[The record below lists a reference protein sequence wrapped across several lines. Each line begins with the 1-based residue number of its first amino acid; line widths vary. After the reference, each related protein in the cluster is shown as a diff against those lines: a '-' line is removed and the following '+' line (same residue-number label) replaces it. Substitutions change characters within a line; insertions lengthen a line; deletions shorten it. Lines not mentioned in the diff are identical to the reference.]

1 MTLFSIAKKNILGNL
16 RSYLI
21 YFISMILSVVI
32 YYAFVSLR
40 YNDSVIKAIDNFTSL
55 ESIFIM
61 SSIIIILFSLIFIFY
76 CNAFF
81 IRVRKKEIGLY
92 SIVGIPKKTIG
103 KMMFFENFIMG
114 LISLIIGII
123 LGLLFSR
130 LFAMILINLID
141 NRLSI
146 NFSFS
151 FESIVNTIIV
161 FSVIIILT
169 SIKAYMTIYKFKLVD
184 LFKDDNENFK
194 MPISNQLSYL
204 LAVISI
210 IMLIISF
217 YISTKPLPKNSFRI
231 IVHMLMI
238 IVNLIVGNYLLF
250 NSCIPYILK
259 LLKKYKKYF
268 YKDIN
273 MISTSHLLY
282 RIKGNINTLTIT
294 SLLIALTI
302 SLFAT
307 VFSQYK
313 SSNQLSKDFAPFSYT
328 HLSKGN
334 DYDNKIKE
342 IIQNDT
348 DHPVKYAFD
357 IPVIEVDYMFK
368 GPKNY
373 SSPKL
378 RIIPETVYNT
388 VSKSLYNKEPISL
401 SNNNALAI
409 QPLFTD
415 HKDSDY
421 KNLSINL
428 DIKGMKYNFNLDGM
442 VMGRVLTWDNP
453 DFFIIIK
460 DDIFNEI
467 KKSINSL
474 VFKAYE
480 VSDENDTKL
489 TSSILKSLNSTDTNI
504 FASSKDNSQIFT
516 YYEVYKKNLDESSL
530 ILFLVSFLG
539 CVFSCATGSIL
550 YFKQLT
556 DATENKPYYNI
567 LFKLGIT
574 KKNVYLSIV
583 KQNLFI
589 FVVPLFIALIDSI
602 IILNF
607 LTNFI
612 SNLIG
617 SSFIIPIFISLI
629 SFIFIY
635 CVYYILTVNT
645 YNTIISNY

>member
-16 RSYLI
+16 KNYII
-21 YFISMILSVVI
+21 YFISMILSIVI

-61 SSIIIILFSLIFIFY
+61 SSMIIILFSLIFIFY
-76 CNAFF
+76 SNAFF
-81 IRVRKKEIGLY
+81 IRGRKKEIGLY

-103 KMMFFENFIMG
+103 KMMFFENLIMG
-114 LISLIIGII
+114 LISLVIGII

-130 LFAMILINLID
+130 FFAMILINLID
-141 NRLSI
+141 NSLSI
-146 NFSFS
+146 DFSFS
-151 FESIVNTIIV
+151 FKPILNTITV
-161 FSVIIILT
+161 FLFIIILT

-184 LFKDDNENFK
+184 LFKNDNENLK
-194 MPISNQLSYL
+194 MPINTQLSYL
-204 LAVISI
+204 SAVISI

-217 YISTKPLPKNSFRI
+217 YISTKQLPKNNFGI

-259 LLKKYKKYF
+259 LLKKYKKHF
-268 YKDIN
+268 YKNIN

-294 SLLIALTI
+294 ALLSALTI

-307 VFSQYK
+307 VFYQYK
-313 SSNQLSKDFAPFSYT
+313 SSNQLSKNFAPFSYT
-328 HLSKGN
+328 HLSKGS

-342 IIQNDT
+342 IIENDEN
-348 DHPVKYAFD
+348 HPVKYAFD

-373 SSPKL
+373 STPKL
-378 RIIPETVYNT
+378 RIIPETVYNN
-388 VSKSLYNKEPISL
+388 VSKALYNQKPISL

-415 HKDSDY
+415 HSDSDY
-421 KNLSINL
+421 KNLDINL
-428 DIKGMKYNFNLDGM
+428 DIKGTNYNFNLDGM
-442 VMGRVLTWDNP
+442 VRGRILTWDNP

-467 KKSINSL
+467 KKSINPL

-480 VSDENDTKL
+480 VSDKNNTKS
-489 TSSILKSLNSTDTNI
+489 TSAILKSLNSTDTNI

-530 ILFLVSFLG
+530 ILFVVSFLG

-556 DATENKPYYNI
+556 DATENKGYYNI

-574 KKNVYLSIV
+574 KKEVYLSIV

-589 FVVPLFIALIDSI
+589 FAIPLFIALFDSI

-635 CVYYILTVNT
+635 FVYYILTVNT
-645 YNTIISNY
+645 YNTIISN

>member
-1 MTLFSIAKKNILGNL
+1 
-16 RSYLI
+16 
-21 YFISMILSVVI
+21 MILSIVI

-40 YNDSVIKAIDNFTSL
+40 YNDSVIEAIDNFTSL

-61 SSIIIILFSLIFIFY
+61 SSMIIILFSLIFIFY
-76 CNAFF
+76 SNAFF
-81 IRVRKKEIGLY
+81 IRGRKKEIGLY

-103 KMMFFENFIMG
+103 KMMFFENLIMG
-114 LISLIIGII
+114 LISLVIGII

-130 LFAMILINLID
+130 FFAMILINLID
-141 NRLSI
+141 NSLSI
-146 NFSFS
+146 DFSFS
-151 FESIVNTIIV
+151 FKPILNTITV
-161 FSVIIILT
+161 FLFIIILT

-184 LFKDDNENFK
+184 LFKNDNENLK
-194 MPISNQLSYL
+194 MPINTQLSYL
-204 LAVISI
+204 SAVISI

-217 YISTKPLPKNSFRI
+217 YISTKQLPKNSFGI

-250 NSCIPYILK
+250 NSFIPYILK
-259 LLKKYKKYF
+259 LLKKYKKHF

-294 SLLIALTI
+294 ALLSALTI

-313 SSNQLSKDFAPFSYT
+313 SSNQLSKNFAPFSYT
-328 HLSKGN
+328 HLSKGS

-342 IIQNDT
+342 IIENDEN
-348 DHPVKYAFD
+348 HPVKYAFD

-373 SSPKL
+373 STPKL
-378 RIIPETVYNT
+378 RIIPETVYNN
-388 VSKSLYNKEPISL
+388 VSKALYNQNPISL

-415 HKDSDY
+415 HSDSDY
-421 KNLSINL
+421 KNLDINL
-428 DIKGMKYNFNLDGM
+428 DIKGTNYNFNLDGM
-442 VMGRVLTWDNP
+442 VRGRILTWDNP

-467 KKSINSL
+467 KKSINPL

-480 VSDENDTKL
+480 VLDENDTKS
-489 TSSILKSLNSTDTNI
+489 TSAILKSLNSTDTNI
-504 FASSKDNSQIFT
+504 FSSSKDNSQIFT

-530 ILFLVSFLG
+530 ILFVVSFLG

-556 DATENKPYYNI
+556 DATENKGYYNI

-574 KKNVYLSIV
+574 KKEVYLSIV

-589 FVVPLFIALIDSI
+589 FAIPLFIALFDSI

-635 CVYYILTVNT
+635 FVYYILTVNT
-645 YNTIISNY
+645 YNTIISN

>member
-16 RSYLI
+16 KNYII
-21 YFISMILSVVI
+21 YFISMILSIVI

-40 YNDSVIKAIDNFTSL
+40 YNDSVIEAIDNFTSL

-61 SSIIIILFSLIFIFY
+61 SSMIIILFSLIFIFY
-76 CNAFF
+76 SNAFF
-81 IRVRKKEIGLY
+81 IRGRKKEIGLY

-103 KMMFFENFIMG
+103 KMMFFENLIMG
-114 LISLIIGII
+114 LISLVIGII

-130 LFAMILINLID
+130 FFAMILINLID
-141 NRLSI
+141 NSLSI
-146 NFSFS
+146 DFSFS
-151 FESIVNTIIV
+151 FKPILNTITV
-161 FSVIIILT
+161 FLFIIILT

-184 LFKDDNENFK
+184 LFKNDNENLK
-194 MPISNQLSYL
+194 MPINTQLSYL
-204 LAVISI
+204 SAVISI

-217 YISTKPLPKNSFRI
+217 YISTKQLPKNSFGI

-259 LLKKYKKYF
+259 LLKKYKKHF
-268 YKDIN
+268 YKNIN

-294 SLLIALTI
+294 ALLSALTI

-313 SSNQLSKDFAPFSYT
+313 SSNQLSKNFAPFSYT
-328 HLSKGN
+328 HLSKGS

-342 IIQNDT
+342 IIENDEN
-348 DHPVKYAFD
+348 HPVKYAFD

-373 SSPKL
+373 STPKL
-378 RIIPETVYNT
+378 RIIPETVYNN
-388 VSKSLYNKEPISL
+388 VSKALYNQKPISL

-415 HKDSDY
+415 HSDSDY
-421 KNLSINL
+421 KNLDINL
-428 DIKGMKYNFNLDGM
+428 DIKGTNYNFNLDGM
-442 VMGRVLTWDNP
+442 VRGRILTWDNP

-467 KKSINSL
+467 KKSINPL

-480 VSDENDTKL
+480 VSDENNTKS
-489 TSSILKSLNSTDTNI
+489 TSAILKSLNSTDTNI

-530 ILFLVSFLG
+530 ILFVVSFLG

-556 DATENKPYYNI
+556 DATENKGYYNI

-574 KKNVYLSIV
+574 KKEVYLSIV

-589 FVVPLFIALIDSI
+589 FAIPLFIALFDSI

-635 CVYYILTVNT
+635 FVYYILTVNT
-645 YNTIISNY
+645 YNTIISN

>member
-1 MTLFSIAKKNILGNL
+1 MTLFSIAKKNILGNFKN
-16 RSYLI
+16 YII
-21 YFISMILSVVI
+21 YFISMILSIVI

-61 SSIIIILFSLIFIFY
+61 SSMIIILFSLIFIFY
-76 CNAFF
+76 SNAFF
-81 IRVRKKEIGLY
+81 IRGRKKEIGLY

-103 KMMFFENFIMG
+103 KMMFFENLIMG
-114 LISLIIGII
+114 LISLVIGII

-130 LFAMILINLID
+130 FFAMILINLID
-141 NRLSI
+141 NSLSI
-146 NFSFS
+146 DFSFS
-151 FESIVNTIIV
+151 FKPILNTITV
-161 FSVIIILT
+161 FLFIIILT

-184 LFKDDNENFK
+184 LFKNDNENLK
-194 MPISNQLSYL
+194 MPINTQLSYL
-204 LAVISI
+204 SAVISI

-217 YISTKPLPKNSFRI
+217 YISTKQLPKNSFGI
-231 IVHMLMI
+231 IVHMLLI

-259 LLKKYKKYF
+259 LLKKYKKHF
-268 YKDIN
+268 YKNIN

-294 SLLIALTI
+294 ALLSALTI

-307 VFSQYK
+307 VFYQYK
-313 SSNQLSKDFAPFSYT
+313 SSNQLSKNFAPFSYT
-328 HLSKGN
+328 HLSKGS

-342 IIQNDT
+342 IIENDEN
-348 DHPVKYAFD
+348 HPVKYAFD

-373 SSPKL
+373 STPKL
-378 RIIPETVYNT
+378 RIIPETVYNN
-388 VSKSLYNKEPISL
+388 VSKALYNQKPISL

-415 HKDSDY
+415 HSDSDY
-421 KNLSINL
+421 KNLDINL
-428 DIKGMKYNFNLDGM
+428 DIKGTNYNFNLDGM
-442 VMGRVLTWDNP
+442 VRGRILTWDNP

-467 KKSINSL
+467 KKSINPL

-480 VSDENDTKL
+480 VLDENDTKS
-489 TSSILKSLNSTDTNI
+489 TSAILKSLNSTDTNI
-504 FASSKDNSQIFT
+504 FSSSKDNSQIFT

-530 ILFLVSFLG
+530 ILFVVSFLG

-556 DATENKPYYNI
+556 DATENKGYYNI

-574 KKNVYLSIV
+574 KKEVYLSIV

-589 FVVPLFIALIDSI
+589 FAIPLFIALFDSI

-635 CVYYILTVNT
+635 FVYYILTVNT
-645 YNTIISNY
+645 YNTIISN

>member
-1 MTLFSIAKKNILGNL
+1 MTLFSIAKKNILGNFKN
-16 RSYLI
+16 YII
-21 YFISMILSVVI
+21 YFISMILSIVI

-40 YNDSVIKAIDNFTSL
+40 YNDSVIEAIDNFTSL

-61 SSIIIILFSLIFIFY
+61 SSMIIILFSLIFIFY
-76 CNAFF
+76 SNAFF
-81 IRVRKKEIGLY
+81 IRGRKKEIGLY

-103 KMMFFENFIMG
+103 KMMFFENLIMG
-114 LISLIIGII
+114 LISLVIGII

-130 LFAMILINLID
+130 FFAMILINLID
-141 NRLSI
+141 NSLSI
-146 NFSFS
+146 DFSFS
-151 FESIVNTIIV
+151 FKPILNTITV
-161 FSVIIILT
+161 FLFIIILT

-184 LFKDDNENFK
+184 LFKNDNENLK
-194 MPISNQLSYL
+194 MPINTQLSYL
-204 LAVISI
+204 SAVISI

-217 YISTKPLPKNSFRI
+217 YISTKQLPKNNFGI

-259 LLKKYKKYF
+259 LLKKYKKHF
-268 YKDIN
+268 YKNIN

-294 SLLIALTI
+294 ALLSALTI

-307 VFSQYK
+307 VFYQYK
-313 SSNQLSKDFAPFSYT
+313 SSNQLSKNFAPFSYT
-328 HLSKGN
+328 HLSKGS

-342 IIQNDT
+342 IIENDEN
-348 DHPVKYAFD
+348 HPVKYAFD

-373 SSPKL
+373 STSKL
-378 RIIPETVYNT
+378 RIIPETVYNN
-388 VSKSLYNKEPISL
+388 VSKALYNQKPISL

-415 HKDSDY
+415 HSDSDY
-421 KNLSINL
+421 KNLDINL
-428 DIKGMKYNFNLDGM
+428 DIKGTDYNFNLDGM
-442 VMGRVLTWDNP
+442 VRGRILTWDNP

-467 KKSINSL
+467 KKSINPL

-480 VSDENDTKL
+480 VSDKNNTKS
-489 TSSILKSLNSTDTNI
+489 TSAILKSLNSTDTNI

-530 ILFLVSFLG
+530 ILFVVSFLG

-556 DATENKPYYNI
+556 DATENKGYYNI

-574 KKNVYLSIV
+574 KKEVYLSIV

-589 FVVPLFIALIDSI
+589 FAIPLFIALFDSI

-635 CVYYILTVNT
+635 FVYYILTVNT
-645 YNTIISNY
+645 YNTIISN

>member
-1 MTLFSIAKKNILGNL
+1 
-16 RSYLI
+16 
-21 YFISMILSVVI
+21 MILSIVI

-40 YNDSVIKAIDNFTSL
+40 YNDSVIEAIDNFTSL

-61 SSIIIILFSLIFIFY
+61 SSMIIILFSLIFIFY
-76 CNAFF
+76 SNAFF
-81 IRVRKKEIGLY
+81 IRGRKKEIGLY

-103 KMMFFENFIMG
+103 KMMFFENLIMG
-114 LISLIIGII
+114 LISLVIGII

-130 LFAMILINLID
+130 FFAMILINLID
-141 NRLSI
+141 KSLSI
-146 NFSFS
+146 DFSFS
-151 FESIVNTIIV
+151 FKPILNTITV
-161 FSVIIILT
+161 FLFIIILT

-184 LFKDDNENFK
+184 LFKNDNENLK
-194 MPISNQLSYL
+194 MPINTQLSYL
-204 LAVISI
+204 SAVISI

-217 YISTKPLPKNSFRI
+217 YISTKQLPKNSFGI

-259 LLKKYKKYF
+259 LLKKYKKHF
-268 YKDIN
+268 YKNIN

-294 SLLIALTI
+294 ALLSALTI

-313 SSNQLSKDFAPFSYT
+313 SSNQLSKNFAPFSYT
-328 HLSKGN
+328 HLSKGS

-342 IIQNDT
+342 IIENDEN
-348 DHPVKYAFD
+348 HPVKYAFD

-373 SSPKL
+373 STPKL
-378 RIIPETVYNT
+378 RIIPETVYNN
-388 VSKSLYNKEPISL
+388 VSKALYNQKPISL

-415 HKDSDY
+415 HSDSDY
-421 KNLSINL
+421 KNLDINL
-428 DIKGMKYNFNLDGM
+428 DIKGTNYNFNLDGM
-442 VMGRVLTWDNP
+442 VRGRILTWDNP

-467 KKSINSL
+467 KKSINPL

-480 VSDENDTKL
+480 VSDKNNTKS
-489 TSSILKSLNSTDTNI
+489 TSAILKSLNSTDTNI

-530 ILFLVSFLG
+530 ILFVVSFLG

-556 DATENKPYYNI
+556 DATENKGYYNI

-574 KKNVYLSIV
+574 KKEVYLSIV

-589 FVVPLFIALIDSI
+589 FAIPLFIALFDSI

-635 CVYYILTVNT
+635 FVYYILTVNT
-645 YNTIISNY
+645 YNTIISN

>member
-1 MTLFSIAKKNILGNL
+1 MTLFSIAKKNILGNFKN
-16 RSYLI
+16 YII
-21 YFISMILSVVI
+21 YFISMILSIVI

-40 YNDSVIKAIDNFTSL
+40 YNDSVIEAIDNFTSL

-61 SSIIIILFSLIFIFY
+61 SSMIIILFSLIFIFY
-76 CNAFF
+76 SNAFF
-81 IRVRKKEIGLY
+81 IRGRKKEIGLY

-103 KMMFFENFIMG
+103 KMMFFENLIMG
-114 LISLIIGII
+114 LISLVIGII

-130 LFAMILINLID
+130 FFAMILINLID
-141 NRLSI
+141 NSLSI
-146 NFSFS
+146 DFSFS
-151 FESIVNTIIV
+151 FKPILNTITV
-161 FSVIIILT
+161 FLFIIILT

-184 LFKDDNENFK
+184 LFKNDNENLK
-194 MPISNQLSYL
+194 MPINTQLSYL
-204 LAVISI
+204 SAVISI

-217 YISTKPLPKNSFRI
+217 YISTKQLPKNSFGI

-259 LLKKYKKYF
+259 LLKKYKKHF

-294 SLLIALTI
+294 ALLSALTI

-307 VFSQYK
+307 VFYQYK
-313 SSNQLSKDFAPFSYT
+313 SSNQLSKNFAPFSYT

-334 DYDNKIKE
+334 DYDNNIKE
-342 IIQNDT
+342 IIENDEN
-348 DHPVKYAFD
+348 HPVKYSFD

-373 SSPKL
+373 STPKL
-378 RIIPETVYNT
+378 RIISESVYNN
-388 VSKSLYNKEPISL
+388 VSKALYNQKPISL

-415 HKDSDY
+415 HSDSDY
-421 KNLSINL
+421 KNLDINL
-428 DIKGMKYNFNLDGM
+428 DIKGTNYNFNLDGM
-442 VMGRVLTWDNP
+442 VRGWILSWDNP

-467 KKSINSL
+467 KKSINPL

-480 VSDENDTKL
+480 VSDKNNTKS
-489 TSSILKSLNSTDTNI
+489 TSAILKSLNSTDTNI

-530 ILFLVSFLG
+530 ILFVVSFLG

-556 DATENKPYYNI
+556 DATENKGYYNI

-574 KKNVYLSIV
+574 KKEVYLSIV

-589 FVVPLFIALIDSI
+589 FAIPLFIALFDSI

-635 CVYYILTVNT
+635 FVYYILTVNT
-645 YNTIISNY
+645 YNTIISN

>member
-1 MTLFSIAKKNILGNL
+1 MTLFSIAKKNILGNFKN
-16 RSYLI
+16 YII
-21 YFISMILSVVI
+21 YFISMILSIVI

-40 YNDSVIKAIDNFTSL
+40 YNDSVIEAIDNFTSL

-61 SSIIIILFSLIFIFY
+61 SSMIIILFSLIFIFY
-76 CNAFF
+76 SNAFF
-81 IRVRKKEIGLY
+81 IRGRKKEIGLY

-103 KMMFFENFIMG
+103 KMMFFENLIMG
-114 LISLIIGII
+114 LISLVIGII

-130 LFAMILINLID
+130 FFAMILINLID
-141 NRLSI
+141 NSLSI
-146 NFSFS
+146 DFSFS
-151 FESIVNTIIV
+151 FKPILNTITV
-161 FSVIIILT
+161 FLFIIILT

-184 LFKDDNENFK
+184 LFKNDNENLK
-194 MPISNQLSYL
+194 MPINTQLSYL
-204 LAVISI
+204 SAVISI

-217 YISTKPLPKNSFRI
+217 YISTKQLPKNSFGI
-231 IVHMLMI
+231 IIHMLLI

-259 LLKKYKKYF
+259 LLKKYKKHF
-268 YKDIN
+268 YKNIN

-294 SLLIALTI
+294 ALLSALTI

-313 SSNQLSKDFAPFSYT
+313 SSNQLSKNFAPFSYT
-328 HLSKGN
+328 HLSKGS

-342 IIQNDT
+342 IIENDEN
-348 DHPVKYAFD
+348 HPVKYAFD

-373 SSPKL
+373 STPKL
-378 RIIPETVYNT
+378 RIIPETVYNN
-388 VSKSLYNKEPISL
+388 VSKALYNQNPISL

-415 HKDSDY
+415 HSDSDY
-421 KNLSINL
+421 KNLDINL
-428 DIKGMKYNFNLDGM
+428 DIKGTNYNFNLDGM
-442 VMGRVLTWDNP
+442 VRGRILTWDNP

-467 KKSINSL
+467 KKSINPL

-480 VSDENDTKL
+480 VLDENDTKS
-489 TSSILKSLNSTDTNI
+489 TSAILKSLNSTDTNI
-504 FASSKDNSQIFT
+504 FSSSKDNSQIFT

-530 ILFLVSFLG
+530 ILFVVSFLG

-556 DATENKPYYNI
+556 DATENKDYYNI

-574 KKNVYLSIV
+574 KKEVYLSIV

-589 FVVPLFIALIDSI
+589 FAIPLFIALFDSI

-635 CVYYILTVNT
+635 FVYYILTVNT
-645 YNTIISNY
+645 YNTIISN

>member
-1 MTLFSIAKKNILGNL
+1 
-16 RSYLI
+16 
-21 YFISMILSVVI
+21 MILSIVI

-40 YNDSVIKAIDNFTSL
+40 YNDSVIEAIDNFTSL

-61 SSIIIILFSLIFIFY
+61 SSMIIILFSLIFIFY
-76 CNAFF
+76 SNAFF
-81 IRVRKKEIGLY
+81 IRGRKKEIGLY

-103 KMMFFENFIMG
+103 KMMFFENLIMG
-114 LISLIIGII
+114 LISLVIGII

-130 LFAMILINLID
+130 FFAMILINLID
-141 NRLSI
+141 NSLSI
-146 NFSFS
+146 DFSFS
-151 FESIVNTIIV
+151 FKPILNTITV
-161 FSVIIILT
+161 FLFIIILT

-184 LFKDDNENFK
+184 LFKNDNENLK
-194 MPISNQLSYL
+194 MPINTQLSYL
-204 LAVISI
+204 SAVISI

-217 YISTKPLPKNSFRI
+217 YISTKQLPKNSFGI

-259 LLKKYKKYF
+259 LLKKYKKHF
-268 YKDIN
+268 YKNIN

-294 SLLIALTI
+294 ALLSALTI

-313 SSNQLSKDFAPFSYT
+313 SSNQLSKNFAPFSYT
-328 HLSKGN
+328 HLSKGS

-342 IIQNDT
+342 IIENDEN
-348 DHPVKYAFD
+348 HPVKYAFD

-373 SSPKL
+373 STPKL
-378 RIIPETVYNT
+378 RIIPETVYNN
-388 VSKSLYNKEPISL
+388 VSKALYNQKPISL

-415 HKDSDY
+415 HSDSDY
-421 KNLSINL
+421 KNLDINL
-428 DIKGMKYNFNLDGM
+428 DIKGTNYNFNLDGM
-442 VMGRVLTWDNP
+442 VRGRILTWDNP

-467 KKSINSL
+467 KKSINPL

-480 VSDENDTKL
+480 VSDENNTKS
-489 TSSILKSLNSTDTNI
+489 TSAILKSLNSTDTNI

-530 ILFLVSFLG
+530 ILFVVSFLG

-556 DATENKPYYNI
+556 DATENKGYYNI

-574 KKNVYLSIV
+574 KKEVYLSIV

-589 FVVPLFIALIDSI
+589 FAIPLFIALFDSI

-635 CVYYILTVNT
+635 FVYYILTVNT
-645 YNTIISNY
+645 YNTIISN

>member
-16 RSYLI
+16 KNYII
-21 YFISMILSVVI
+21 YFISMILSIVI

-40 YNDSVIKAIDNFTSL
+40 YNDSVIEAIDNFTSL

-61 SSIIIILFSLIFIFY
+61 SSMIIILFSLIFIFY
-76 CNAFF
+76 SNAFF
-81 IRVRKKEIGLY
+81 IRGRKKEIGLY

-103 KMMFFENFIMG
+103 KMMFFENLIMG
-114 LISLIIGII
+114 LISLVIGII
-123 LGLLFSR
+123 LGLLFSKF
-130 LFAMILINLID
+130 FAMILINLID
-141 NRLSI
+141 NSLSI
-146 NFSFS
+146 DFSFS
-151 FESIVNTIIV
+151 FKPILNTITV
-161 FSVIIILT
+161 FLFIIILT

-184 LFKDDNENFK
+184 LFKNDNENLK
-194 MPISNQLSYL
+194 MPINTQLSYL
-204 LAVISI
+204 SAVISI

-217 YISTKPLPKNSFRI
+217 YISTKQLPKNSFGI

-259 LLKKYKKYF
+259 LLKKYKKHF
-268 YKDIN
+268 YKNIN

-294 SLLIALTI
+294 ALLSALTI

-313 SSNQLSKDFAPFSYT
+313 SSNQLSKNFAPFSYT
-328 HLSKGN
+328 HLSKGS

-342 IIQNDT
+342 IIENDEN
-348 DHPVKYAFD
+348 HPVKYAFD

-373 SSPKL
+373 STPKL
-378 RIIPETVYNT
+378 RIIPETVYNN
-388 VSKSLYNKEPISL
+388 VSKALYNQKPISL

-415 HKDSDY
+415 HSDSDY
-421 KNLSINL
+421 KNLDINL
-428 DIKGMKYNFNLDGM
+428 DIKGTNYNFNLDGM
-442 VMGRVLTWDNP
+442 VRGRILTWDNP

-467 KKSINSL
+467 KKSINPL

-480 VSDENDTKL
+480 VSDENNTKS
-489 TSSILKSLNSTDTNI
+489 TSAILKSLNSTDTNI

-530 ILFLVSFLG
+530 ILFVVSFLG

-556 DATENKPYYNI
+556 DATENKGYYNI

-574 KKNVYLSIV
+574 KKEVYLSIV

-589 FVVPLFIALIDSI
+589 FAIPLFIALFDSI

-635 CVYYILTVNT
+635 FVYYILTVNT
-645 YNTIISNY
+645 YNTIISN

>member
-1 MTLFSIAKKNILGNL
+1 
-16 RSYLI
+16 
-21 YFISMILSVVI
+21 MILSIVI

-40 YNDSVIKAIDNFTSL
+40 YNDSVIEAIDNFTSL

-61 SSIIIILFSLIFIFY
+61 SSMIIILFSLIFIFY
-76 CNAFF
+76 SNAFF
-81 IRVRKKEIGLY
+81 IRGRKKEIGLY

-103 KMMFFENFIMG
+103 KMMFFENLIMG
-114 LISLIIGII
+114 LISLVIGII

-130 LFAMILINLID
+130 FFAMILINLID
-141 NRLSI
+141 NSLSI
-146 NFSFS
+146 DFSFS
-151 FESIVNTIIV
+151 FKPILNTITV
-161 FSVIIILT
+161 FLFIIILT

-184 LFKDDNENFK
+184 LFKNDNENLK
-194 MPISNQLSYL
+194 MPINTQLSYL
-204 LAVISI
+204 SAVISI

-217 YISTKPLPKNSFRI
+217 YISTKQLPKNSFGI

-259 LLKKYKKYF
+259 LLKKYKKHF
-268 YKDIN
+268 YKNIN

-294 SLLIALTI
+294 ALLSALTI

-313 SSNQLSKDFAPFSYT
+313 SSNQLSKNFAPFSYT
-328 HLSKGN
+328 HLSKGS

-342 IIQNDT
+342 IIENDEN
-348 DHPVKYAFD
+348 HPVKYAFD

-373 SSPKL
+373 STPKL
-378 RIIPETVYNT
+378 RIIPETVYNN
-388 VSKSLYNKEPISL
+388 VSKALYNQNPISL

-415 HKDSDY
+415 HSDSDY
-421 KNLSINL
+421 KNLDINL
-428 DIKGMKYNFNLDGM
+428 DIKGTNYNFNLDGM
-442 VMGRVLTWDNP
+442 VRGRILTWDNP

-467 KKSINSL
+467 KKSINPL

-480 VSDENDTKL
+480 VLDENDTKS
-489 TSSILKSLNSTDTNI
+489 TSAILKSLNSTDTNI
-504 FASSKDNSQIFT
+504 FSSSKDNSQIFT

-530 ILFLVSFLG
+530 ILFVVSFLG

-556 DATENKPYYNI
+556 DATENKDYYNI

-574 KKNVYLSIV
+574 KKEVYLSIV

-589 FVVPLFIALIDSI
+589 FAIPLFIALFDSI

-635 CVYYILTVNT
+635 FVYYILTVNT
-645 YNTIISNY
+645 YNTIISN

>member
-16 RSYLI
+16 KNYII
-21 YFISMILSVVI
+21 YFISMILSIVI

-61 SSIIIILFSLIFIFY
+61 SSMIIILFSLIFIFY
-76 CNAFF
+76 SNAFF
-81 IRVRKKEIGLY
+81 IRGRKKEIGLY

-103 KMMFFENFIMG
+103 KMMFFENLIMG
-114 LISLIIGII
+114 LISLVIGII

-130 LFAMILINLID
+130 FFAMILINLID
-141 NRLSI
+141 NSLSI
-146 NFSFS
+146 DFSFS
-151 FESIVNTIIV
+151 FKPILNTITV
-161 FSVIIILT
+161 FLFIIILT

-184 LFKDDNENFK
+184 LFKNDNENLK
-194 MPISNQLSYL
+194 MPINTQLSYL
-204 LAVISI
+204 SAVISI

-217 YISTKPLPKNSFRI
+217 YISTKQLPKNNFGI

-259 LLKKYKKYF
+259 LLKKYKKHF
-268 YKDIN
+268 YKNIN

-294 SLLIALTI
+294 ALLSALTI

-307 VFSQYK
+307 VFYQYK
-313 SSNQLSKDFAPFSYT
+313 SSNQLSKNFAPFSYT
-328 HLSKGN
+328 HLSKGS

-342 IIQNDT
+342 IIENDEN
-348 DHPVKYAFD
+348 HPVKYAFD

-373 SSPKL
+373 STPKL
-378 RIIPETVYNT
+378 RIIPETVYNN
-388 VSKSLYNKEPISL
+388 VSKALYNQKPISL

-415 HKDSDY
+415 HSDSDY
-421 KNLSINL
+421 KNLDINL
-428 DIKGMKYNFNLDGM
+428 DIKGTNYNFNLDGM
-442 VMGRVLTWDNP
+442 VRGRILTWDNP

-467 KKSINSL
+467 KKSINPL

-480 VSDENDTKL
+480 VSDKNNTKS
-489 TSSILKSLNSTDTNI
+489 TSAILKSLNSTDTNI
-504 FASSKDNSQIFT
+504 FSSSKDNSQIFT

-530 ILFLVSFLG
+530 ILFVVSFLG

-556 DATENKPYYNI
+556 DATENKGYYNI

-574 KKNVYLSIV
+574 KKEVYLSIV

-589 FVVPLFIALIDSI
+589 FAIPLFIALFDSI

-635 CVYYILTVNT
+635 FVYYILTVNT
-645 YNTIISNY
+645 YNTIISN

>member
-1 MTLFSIAKKNILGNL
+1 
-16 RSYLI
+16 
-21 YFISMILSVVI
+21 MILSIVI

-61 SSIIIILFSLIFIFY
+61 SSMIIILFSLIFIFY
-76 CNAFF
+76 SNAFF
-81 IRVRKKEIGLY
+81 IRGRKKEIGLY

-103 KMMFFENFIMG
+103 KMMFFENLIMG
-114 LISLIIGII
+114 LISLVIGII

-130 LFAMILINLID
+130 FFAMILINLID
-141 NRLSI
+141 NSLSI
-146 NFSFS
+146 DFSFS
-151 FESIVNTIIV
+151 FKPILNTITV
-161 FSVIIILT
+161 FLFIIILT

-184 LFKDDNENFK
+184 LFKNDNENLK
-194 MPISNQLSYL
+194 MPINTQLSYL
-204 LAVISI
+204 SAVISI

-217 YISTKPLPKNSFRI
+217 YISTKQLPKNSFGI
-231 IVHMLMI
+231 IIHMLLI

-259 LLKKYKKYF
+259 LLKKYKKHF

-294 SLLIALTI
+294 ALLSALTI

-313 SSNQLSKDFAPFSYT
+313 SSNQLSKNFAPFSYT
-328 HLSKGN
+328 HLSKGSY
-334 DYDNKIKE
+334 YDNKIKE
-342 IIQNDT
+342 IIENDEN
-348 DHPVKYAFD
+348 HPVKYAFD

-373 SSPKL
+373 STPKL
-378 RIIPETVYNT
+378 RIIPETVYNN
-388 VSKSLYNKEPISL
+388 VSKALYNQNPISL

-415 HKDSDY
+415 HSDSDY
-421 KNLSINL
+421 KNSNINL
-428 DIKGMKYNFNLDGM
+428 DIKGTKYNFNLSGM
-442 VMGRVLTWDNP
+442 VTGRILTWDNP

-467 KKSINSL
+467 KKSINPL

-480 VSDENDTKL
+480 VLDENDTKS
-489 TSSILKSLNSTDTNI
+489 TSAILKSLNSTDTNI
-504 FASSKDNSQIFT
+504 FSSSKDNSQIFT

-530 ILFLVSFLG
+530 ILFVVSFLG

-556 DATENKPYYNI
+556 DATENKDYYNI

-574 KKNVYLSIV
+574 KKEVYLSIV

-589 FVVPLFIALIDSI
+589 FAIPLFIALFDSI

-635 CVYYILTVNT
+635 FVYYILTVNT
-645 YNTIISNY
+645 YNTIISN

>member
-16 RSYLI
+16 KNYII
-21 YFISMILSVVI
+21 YFISMILSIVI

-40 YNDSVIKAIDNFTSL
+40 YNDSVIEAIDNFTSL

-61 SSIIIILFSLIFIFY
+61 SSMIIILFSLIFIFY
-76 CNAFF
+76 SNAFF
-81 IRVRKKEIGLY
+81 IRGRKKEIGLY

-103 KMMFFENFIMG
+103 KMMFFENLIMG
-114 LISLIIGII
+114 LISLVIGII

-130 LFAMILINLID
+130 FFAMILINLID
-141 NRLSI
+141 NSLSI
-146 NFSFS
+146 DFSFS
-151 FESIVNTIIV
+151 FKPILNTITV
-161 FSVIIILT
+161 FLFIIILT

-184 LFKDDNENFK
+184 LFKNDNENLK
-194 MPISNQLSYL
+194 MPINTQLSYL
-204 LAVISI
+204 SAVISI

-217 YISTKPLPKNSFRI
+217 YISTKQLPKNNFGI

-259 LLKKYKKYF
+259 LLKKYKKHF
-268 YKDIN
+268 YKNIN

-294 SLLIALTI
+294 ALLSALTI

-313 SSNQLSKDFAPFSYT
+313 SSNQLSKNFAPFSYT
-328 HLSKGN
+328 HLSKGS

-342 IIQNDT
+342 IIENDEN
-348 DHPVKYAFD
+348 HPVKYAFD

-373 SSPKL
+373 STPKL
-378 RIIPETVYNT
+378 RIIPETVYNN
-388 VSKSLYNKEPISL
+388 VSKALYNQKPISL

-415 HKDSDY
+415 HSDSDY
-421 KNLSINL
+421 KNLDINL
-428 DIKGMKYNFNLDGM
+428 DIKGTNYNFNLDGM
-442 VMGRVLTWDNP
+442 VRGRILTWDNP

-467 KKSINSL
+467 KKSINPL

-480 VSDENDTKL
+480 VLDENDTKS
-489 TSSILKSLNSTDTNI
+489 TSAILKSLNSTDTNI
-504 FASSKDNSQIFT
+504 FSSSKDNSQIFT

-530 ILFLVSFLG
+530 ILFVVSFLG

-556 DATENKPYYNI
+556 DATENKDYYNI

-574 KKNVYLSIV
+574 KKEVYLSIV

-589 FVVPLFIALIDSI
+589 FAIPLFIALFDSI

-635 CVYYILTVNT
+635 FVYYILTVNT
-645 YNTIISNY
+645 YNTIISN

>member
-16 RSYLI
+16 KNYII
-21 YFISMILSVVI
+21 YFISMILSIVI

-40 YNDSVIKAIDNFTSL
+40 YNDSVIEAIDNFTSL

-61 SSIIIILFSLIFIFY
+61 SSMIIILFSLIFIFY
-76 CNAFF
+76 SNAFF
-81 IRVRKKEIGLY
+81 IRGRKKEIGLY

-103 KMMFFENFIMG
+103 KMMFFENLIMG
-114 LISLIIGII
+114 LISLAIGII

-130 LFAMILINLID
+130 FFAMILINLID
-141 NRLSI
+141 NSLSI
-146 NFSFS
+146 DFSFS
-151 FESIVNTIIV
+151 FKPILNTITV
-161 FSVIIILT
+161 FLFIIILT

-184 LFKDDNENFK
+184 LFKNDNENLK
-194 MPISNQLSYL
+194 MPINTQLSYL
-204 LAVISI
+204 SAVISI

-217 YISTKPLPKNSFRI
+217 YISTKQLPKNSFGI

-259 LLKKYKKYF
+259 LLKKYKKHF
-268 YKDIN
+268 YKNIN

-294 SLLIALTI
+294 ALLSALTI

-313 SSNQLSKDFAPFSYT
+313 SSNQLSKNFAPFSYT
-328 HLSKGN
+328 HLSKGS

-342 IIQNDT
+342 IIENDEN
-348 DHPVKYAFD
+348 HPVKYAFD

-373 SSPKL
+373 STPKL
-378 RIIPETVYNT
+378 RIIPETVYNN
-388 VSKSLYNKEPISL
+388 VSKALYNQKPISL

-415 HKDSDY
+415 HSDSDY
-421 KNLSINL
+421 KNLDINL
-428 DIKGMKYNFNLDGM
+428 DIKGTNYNFNLDGM
-442 VMGRVLTWDNP
+442 VRGRILTWDNP

-467 KKSINSL
+467 KKSINPL

-480 VSDENDTKL
+480 VSDKNNTKS
-489 TSSILKSLNSTDTNI
+489 TSAILKSLNSTDTNI

-530 ILFLVSFLG
+530 ILFVVSFLG

-556 DATENKPYYNI
+556 DATENKGYYNI

-574 KKNVYLSIV
+574 KKEVYLSIV

-589 FVVPLFIALIDSI
+589 FAIPLFIALFDSI

-635 CVYYILTVNT
+635 FVYYILTVNT
-645 YNTIISNY
+645 YNTIISN

>member
-16 RSYLI
+16 KNYII
-21 YFISMILSVVI
+21 YFISMILSIVI

-40 YNDSVIKAIDNFTSL
+40 YNDSVIEAIDNFTSL

-61 SSIIIILFSLIFIFY
+61 SSMIIILFSLIFIFY
-76 CNAFF
+76 SNAFF
-81 IRVRKKEIGLY
+81 IRGRKKEIGLY

-103 KMMFFENFIMG
+103 KMMFFENLIMG
-114 LISLIIGII
+114 LISLVIGII

-130 LFAMILINLID
+130 FFAMILINLID
-141 NRLSI
+141 NSLSI
-146 NFSFS
+146 YFSFS
-151 FESIVNTIIV
+151 FKPILNTITV
-161 FSVIIILT
+161 FLFIIILT

-184 LFKDDNENFK
+184 LFKNDNENLK
-194 MPISNQLSYL
+194 MPINTQLSYL
-204 LAVISI
+204 SAVISI

-217 YISTKPLPKNSFRI
+217 YISTKQLPKNSFGI

-259 LLKKYKKYF
+259 LLKKYKKHF
-268 YKDIN
+268 YKNIN

-294 SLLIALTI
+294 ALLSALTI

-313 SSNQLSKDFAPFSYT
+313 SSNQLSKNFAPFSYT
-328 HLSKGN
+328 HLSKGS

-342 IIQNDT
+342 IIENDEN
-348 DHPVKYAFD
+348 HPVKYAFD

-373 SSPKL
+373 STPKL
-378 RIIPETVYNT
+378 RIIPETVYNN
-388 VSKSLYNKEPISL
+388 VSKALYNQKPISL

-415 HKDSDY
+415 HSDSDY
-421 KNLSINL
+421 KNLDINL
-428 DIKGMKYNFNLDGM
+428 DIKGTNYNFNLDGM
-442 VMGRVLTWDNP
+442 VRGRILTWDNP

-467 KKSINSL
+467 KKSINPL

-480 VSDENDTKL
+480 VSDKNNTKS
-489 TSSILKSLNSTDTNI
+489 TSAILKSLNSTDTNI

-530 ILFLVSFLG
+530 ILFVVSFLG

-556 DATENKPYYNI
+556 DATENKGYYNI

-574 KKNVYLSIV
+574 KKEVYLSIV

-589 FVVPLFIALIDSI
+589 FAIPLFIALFDSI

-635 CVYYILTVNT
+635 FVYYILTVNT
-645 YNTIISNY
+645 YNTIISN

>member
-1 MTLFSIAKKNILGNL
+1 MTLFSIAKKNILGNFKN
-16 RSYLI
+16 YII
-21 YFISMILSVVI
+21 YFISMILSIVI

-40 YNDSVIKAIDNFTSL
+40 YNDSVIEAIDNFTSL

-61 SSIIIILFSLIFIFY
+61 SSMIIILFSLIFIFY
-76 CNAFF
+76 SNAFF
-81 IRVRKKEIGLY
+81 IRGRKKEIGLY

-103 KMMFFENFIMG
+103 KMMFFENLIMG
-114 LISLIIGII
+114 LISLFIGII

-130 LFAMILINLID
+130 FFAMILINLID
-141 NRLSI
+141 NSLSI
-146 NFSFS
+146 DFSFS
-151 FESIVNTIIV
+151 FKPILNTITV
-161 FSVIIILT
+161 FLFIIILT

-184 LFKDDNENFK
+184 LFKNDNENLK
-194 MPISNQLSYL
+194 MPINTQLSYL
-204 LAVISI
+204 SVVISI

-217 YISTKPLPKNSFRI
+217 YISTKQLPKNSVGI
-231 IVHMLMI
+231 IVYMLMI

-250 NSCIPYILK
+250 NSFIPYILK
-259 LLKKYKKYF
+259 LLKKYKKHF

-294 SLLIALTI
+294 ALLSALTI

-313 SSNQLSKDFAPFSYT
+313 SSNQLSKNFAPFSYT
-328 HLSKGN
+328 HLSKGS

-342 IIQNDT
+342 IIENDEN
-348 DHPVKYAFD
+348 HPVKYAFD

-373 SSPKL
+373 STPKL
-378 RIIPETVYNT
+378 RIIPETVYNN
-388 VSKSLYNKEPISL
+388 VSKALYNQKPISL

-415 HKDSDY
+415 HSDSDY
-421 KNLSINL
+421 KNLDINL
-428 DIKGMKYNFNLDGM
+428 DIKGTNYNFNLDGM
-442 VMGRVLTWDNP
+442 VRGRILTWDNP

-467 KKSINSL
+467 KKSINPL

-480 VSDENDTKL
+480 VSDKNNTKS
-489 TSSILKSLNSTDTNI
+489 TSAILKSLNSTDTNI

-530 ILFLVSFLG
+530 ILFVVSFLG

-556 DATENKPYYNI
+556 DATENKGYYNI

-574 KKNVYLSIV
+574 KKEVYLSIV

-589 FVVPLFIALIDSI
+589 FAIPLFIALFDSI

-635 CVYYILTVNT
+635 FVYYILTVNT
-645 YNTIISNY
+645 YNTIISN

>member
-16 RSYLI
+16 KNYII
-21 YFISMILSVVI
+21 YFISMILSIVI

-61 SSIIIILFSLIFIFY
+61 SSMIIILFSLIFIFY
-76 CNAFF
+76 SNAFF
-81 IRVRKKEIGLY
+81 IRGRKKEIGLY

-103 KMMFFENFIMG
+103 KMMFFENLIMG
-114 LISLIIGII
+114 LISLVIGII

-130 LFAMILINLID
+130 FFAMILINLID
-141 NRLSI
+141 NSLSI
-146 NFSFS
+146 DFSFS
-151 FESIVNTIIV
+151 FKPILNTITV
-161 FSVIIILT
+161 FLFIIILT

-184 LFKDDNENFK
+184 LFKNDNENLK
-194 MPISNQLSYL
+194 MPINTQLSYL
-204 LAVISI
+204 SAVISI

-217 YISTKPLPKNSFRI
+217 YISTKQLPKNSFGI
-231 IVHMLMI
+231 IIHMLLI

-259 LLKKYKKYF
+259 LLKKYKKHF

-294 SLLIALTI
+294 ALLSALTI

-313 SSNQLSKDFAPFSYT
+313 SSNQLSKNFAPFSYT
-328 HLSKGN
+328 HLSKGSY
-334 DYDNKIKE
+334 YDNKIKE
-342 IIQNDT
+342 IIENDEN
-348 DHPVKYAFD
+348 HPVKYAFD

-373 SSPKL
+373 STPKL
-378 RIIPETVYNT
+378 RIIPETVYNN
-388 VSKSLYNKEPISL
+388 VSKALYNQNPISL

-415 HKDSDY
+415 HSDSDY
-421 KNLSINL
+421 KNSNINL
-428 DIKGMKYNFNLDGM
+428 DIKGTKYNFNLSGM
-442 VMGRVLTWDNP
+442 VTGRILTWDNP

-467 KKSINSL
+467 KKSINPL

-480 VSDENDTKL
+480 VLDENDTKS
-489 TSSILKSLNSTDTNI
+489 TSAILKSLNSTDTNI
-504 FASSKDNSQIFT
+504 FSSSKDNSQIFT

-530 ILFLVSFLG
+530 ILFVVSFLG

-556 DATENKPYYNI
+556 DATENKDYYNI

-574 KKNVYLSIV
+574 KKEVYLSIV

-589 FVVPLFIALIDSI
+589 FAIPLFIALFDSI

-635 CVYYILTVNT
+635 FVYYILTVNT
-645 YNTIISNY
+645 YNTIISN

>member
-1 MTLFSIAKKNILGNL
+1 
-16 RSYLI
+16 
-21 YFISMILSVVI
+21 MILSIVI

-40 YNDSVIKAIDNFTSL
+40 YNDSVIEAIDNFTSL

-61 SSIIIILFSLIFIFY
+61 SSMIIILFSLIFIFY
-76 CNAFF
+76 SNAFF
-81 IRVRKKEIGLY
+81 IRGRKKEIGLY

-103 KMMFFENFIMG
+103 KMMFFENLIMG
-114 LISLIIGII
+114 LISLVIGII
-123 LGLLFSR
+123 LGLLFSKF
-130 LFAMILINLID
+130 FAMILINLID
-141 NRLSI
+141 NSLSI
-146 NFSFS
+146 DFSFS
-151 FESIVNTIIV
+151 FKPILNTITV
-161 FSVIIILT
+161 FLFIIILT

-184 LFKDDNENFK
+184 LFKNDNENLK
-194 MPISNQLSYL
+194 MPINTQLSYL
-204 LAVISI
+204 SAVISI

-217 YISTKPLPKNSFRI
+217 YISTKQLPKNSFGI

-259 LLKKYKKYF
+259 LLKKYKKHF
-268 YKDIN
+268 YKNIN

-294 SLLIALTI
+294 ALLSALTI

-313 SSNQLSKDFAPFSYT
+313 SSNQLSKNFAPFSYT
-328 HLSKGN
+328 HLSKGS

-342 IIQNDT
+342 IIENDEN
-348 DHPVKYAFD
+348 HPVKYAFD

-373 SSPKL
+373 STPKL
-378 RIIPETVYNT
+378 RIIPETVYNN
-388 VSKSLYNKEPISL
+388 VSKALYNQKPISL

-415 HKDSDY
+415 HSDSDY
-421 KNLSINL
+421 KNLDINL
-428 DIKGMKYNFNLDGM
+428 DIKGTNYNFNLDGM
-442 VMGRVLTWDNP
+442 VRGRILTWDNP

-467 KKSINSL
+467 KKSINPL

-480 VSDENDTKL
+480 VSDENNTKS
-489 TSSILKSLNSTDTNI
+489 TSAILKSLNSTDTNI

-530 ILFLVSFLG
+530 ILFVVSFLG

-556 DATENKPYYNI
+556 DATENKGYYNI

-574 KKNVYLSIV
+574 KKEVYLSIV

-589 FVVPLFIALIDSI
+589 FAIPLFIALFDSI

-635 CVYYILTVNT
+635 FVYYILTVNT
-645 YNTIISNY
+645 YNTIISN

>member
-1 MTLFSIAKKNILGNL
+1 MTLFSIAKKNILGNFKN
-16 RSYLI
+16 YII
-21 YFISMILSVVI
+21 YFISMILSIVI

-40 YNDSVIKAIDNFTSL
+40 YNDSVIEAIDNFTSL

-61 SSIIIILFSLIFIFY
+61 SSMIIILFSLIFIFY
-76 CNAFF
+76 SNAFF
-81 IRVRKKEIGLY
+81 IRGRKKEIGLY

-103 KMMFFENFIMG
+103 KMMFFENLIMG
-114 LISLIIGII
+114 LISLVIGII

-130 LFAMILINLID
+130 FFAMILINLID
-141 NRLSI
+141 NSLSI
-146 NFSFS
+146 DFSFS
-151 FESIVNTIIV
+151 FKPILNTITV
-161 FSVIIILT
+161 FLFIIILT

-184 LFKDDNENFK
+184 LFKNDNENLK
-194 MPISNQLSYL
+194 MPINTQLSYL
-204 LAVISI
+204 SAVISI

-217 YISTKPLPKNSFRI
+217 YISTKQLPKNNFGI

-259 LLKKYKKYF
+259 LLKKYKKHF
-268 YKDIN
+268 YKNIN

-294 SLLIALTI
+294 ALLSALTI

-307 VFSQYK
+307 VFYQYK
-313 SSNQLSKDFAPFSYT
+313 SSNQLSKNFAPFSYT
-328 HLSKGN
+328 HLSKGS

-342 IIQNDT
+342 IIENDEN
-348 DHPVKYAFD
+348 HPVKYAFD

-373 SSPKL
+373 STPKL
-378 RIIPETVYNT
+378 RIISESVYNN
-388 VSKSLYNKEPISL
+388 VSKALYNQKPISL

-415 HKDSDY
+415 HSDSDY
-421 KNLSINL
+421 KNLDINL
-428 DIKGMKYNFNLDGM
+428 DIKGTNYNFNLDGM
-442 VMGRVLTWDNP
+442 VTGRILTWDNP
-453 DFFIIIK
+453 DFFIIIN

-467 KKSINSL
+467 KKSINPL

-480 VSDENDTKL
+480 VSDKNNTKS
-489 TSSILKSLNSTDTNI
+489 TSAILKSLNSTDTNI

-530 ILFLVSFLG
+530 ILFVVSFLG

-556 DATENKPYYNI
+556 DATENKGYYNI

-574 KKNVYLSIV
+574 KKEVYLSIV

-589 FVVPLFIALIDSI
+589 FAIPLFIALFDSI

-635 CVYYILTVNT
+635 FVYYILTVNT
-645 YNTIISNY
+645 YNTIISN

>member
-1 MTLFSIAKKNILGNL
+1 MTLFSIAKKNILGNFKN
-16 RSYLI
+16 YII
-21 YFISMILSVVI
+21 YFISMILSIVI

-40 YNDSVIKAIDNFTSL
+40 YNDSVIEAIDNFTSL

-61 SSIIIILFSLIFIFY
+61 SSMIIILFSLIFIFY
-76 CNAFF
+76 SNAFF
-81 IRVRKKEIGLY
+81 IRGRKKEIGLY

-103 KMMFFENFIMG
+103 KMMFFENLIMG
-114 LISLIIGII
+114 LISLVIGII

-130 LFAMILINLID
+130 FFAMILINLID
-141 NRLSI
+141 NSLSI
-146 NFSFS
+146 DFSFS
-151 FESIVNTIIV
+151 FKPILNTITV
-161 FSVIIILT
+161 FLFIIILT

-184 LFKDDNENFK
+184 LFKNDNENLK
-194 MPISNQLSYL
+194 MPINTQLSYL
-204 LAVISI
+204 SAVISI

-217 YISTKPLPKNSFRI
+217 YISTKQLPKNSFGI

-259 LLKKYKKYF
+259 LLKKYKKHF
-268 YKDIN
+268 YKNIN

-294 SLLIALTI
+294 ALLSALTI

-307 VFSQYK
+307 VFYQYK
-313 SSNQLSKDFAPFSYT
+313 SSNQLSKNFAPFSYT
-328 HLSKGN
+328 HLSKGS

-342 IIQNDT
+342 IIENDEN
-348 DHPVKYAFD
+348 HPVKYAFD

-373 SSPKL
+373 STPKL
-378 RIIPETVYNT
+378 RIIPETVYNN
-388 VSKSLYNKEPISL
+388 VSKALYNQKPISL

-415 HKDSDY
+415 HSDSDY
-421 KNLSINL
+421 KNLDINL
-428 DIKGMKYNFNLDGM
+428 DIKGTNYNFNLDGM
-442 VMGRVLTWDNP
+442 VRGRILTWDNP

-467 KKSINSL
+467 KKSINPL

-480 VSDENDTKL
+480 VSDKNNTKS
-489 TSSILKSLNSTDTNI
+489 TSAILKSLNSTDTNI

-530 ILFLVSFLG
+530 ILFVVSFLG

-556 DATENKPYYNI
+556 DATENKGYYNI

-574 KKNVYLSIV
+574 KKEVYLSIV

-589 FVVPLFIALIDSI
+589 FAIPLFIALFDSI

-635 CVYYILTVNT
+635 FVYYILTVNT
-645 YNTIISNY
+645 YNTIISN

>member
-1 MTLFSIAKKNILGNL
+1 MTLFSIAKKNILGNFKN
-16 RSYLI
+16 YII
-21 YFISMILSVVI
+21 YFISMILSIVI

-40 YNDSVIKAIDNFTSL
+40 YNDSVIEAIDNFTSL

-61 SSIIIILFSLIFIFY
+61 SSMIIILFSLIFIFY
-76 CNAFF
+76 SNAFF
-81 IRVRKKEIGLY
+81 IRGRKKEIGLY

-103 KMMFFENFIMG
+103 KMMFFENLIMG
-114 LISLIIGII
+114 LISLVIGII

-130 LFAMILINLID
+130 FFAMILINLID
-141 NRLSI
+141 NSLSI
-146 NFSFS
+146 DFSFS
-151 FESIVNTIIV
+151 FKPILNTITV
-161 FSVIIILT
+161 FLFIIILT

-184 LFKDDNENFK
+184 LFKNDNENLK
-194 MPISNQLSYL
+194 MPINTQLSYL
-204 LAVISI
+204 SAVISI

-217 YISTKPLPKNSFRI
+217 YISTKQLPKNSFGI

-259 LLKKYKKYF
+259 LLKKYKKHF
-268 YKDIN
+268 YKNIN

-294 SLLIALTI
+294 ALLSALTI

-313 SSNQLSKDFAPFSYT
+313 SSNQLSKNFAPFSYT
-328 HLSKGN
+328 HLSKGS

-342 IIQNDT
+342 IIENDEN
-348 DHPVKYAFD
+348 HPVKYAFD

-373 SSPKL
+373 STPKL
-378 RIIPETVYNT
+378 RIIPETVYNN
-388 VSKSLYNKEPISL
+388 VSKALYNQNPISL

-415 HKDSDY
+415 HSDSDY
-421 KNLSINL
+421 KNLDINL
-428 DIKGMKYNFNLDGM
+428 DIKGTNYNFNLDGM
-442 VMGRVLTWDNP
+442 VRGRILTWDNP

-467 KKSINSL
+467 KKSINPL

-480 VSDENDTKL
+480 VLDENDTKS
-489 TSSILKSLNSTDTNI
+489 TSAILKSLNSTDTNI

-530 ILFLVSFLG
+530 ILFVVSFLG

-556 DATENKPYYNI
+556 DATENKDYYNI

-574 KKNVYLSIV
+574 KKEVYLSIV

-589 FVVPLFIALIDSI
+589 FAIPLFIALFDSI

-635 CVYYILTVNT
+635 FVYYILTVNT
-645 YNTIISNY
+645 YNTIISN

>member
-1 MTLFSIAKKNILGNL
+1 MTLFSIAKKNILGNFKN
-16 RSYLI
+16 YII
-21 YFISMILSVVI
+21 YFISMILSIVI

-61 SSIIIILFSLIFIFY
+61 SSMIIILFSLIFIFY
-76 CNAFF
+76 SNAFF
-81 IRVRKKEIGLY
+81 IRGRKKEIGLY

-103 KMMFFENFIMG
+103 KMMFFENLIMG
-114 LISLIIGII
+114 LISLVIGII

-130 LFAMILINLID
+130 FFAMILINLID
-141 NRLSI
+141 NSLSI
-146 NFSFS
+146 DFSFS
-151 FESIVNTIIV
+151 FKPILNTITV
-161 FSVIIILT
+161 FLFIIILT

-184 LFKDDNENFK
+184 LFKNDNENLK
-194 MPISNQLSYL
+194 MPINTQLSYL
-204 LAVISI
+204 SAVISI

-217 YISTKPLPKNSFRI
+217 YISTKQLPKNNFGI

-259 LLKKYKKYF
+259 LLKKYKKHF
-268 YKDIN
+268 YKNIN

-294 SLLIALTI
+294 ALLSALTI

-307 VFSQYK
+307 VFYQYK
-313 SSNQLSKDFAPFSYT
+313 SSNQLSKNFAPFSYT
-328 HLSKGN
+328 HLSKGS

-342 IIQNDT
+342 IIENDEN
-348 DHPVKYAFD
+348 HPVKYAFD

-373 SSPKL
+373 STPKL
-378 RIIPETVYNT
+378 RIIPETVYNN
-388 VSKSLYNKEPISL
+388 VSKALYNQKPISL

-415 HKDSDY
+415 HSDSDY
-421 KNLSINL
+421 KNLDINL
-428 DIKGMKYNFNLDGM
+428 DIKGTNYNFNLDGM
-442 VMGRVLTWDNP
+442 VRGRILTWDNP

-467 KKSINSL
+467 KKSINPL

-480 VSDENDTKL
+480 VLDENDTKS
-489 TSSILKSLNSTDTNI
+489 TSAILKSLNSTDTNI
-504 FASSKDNSQIFT
+504 FSSSKDNSQIFT

-530 ILFLVSFLG
+530 ILFVVSFLG

-556 DATENKPYYNI
+556 DATENKGYYNI

-574 KKNVYLSIV
+574 KKEVYLSIV

-589 FVVPLFIALIDSI
+589 FAIPLFIALFDSI

-635 CVYYILTVNT
+635 FVYYILTVNT
-645 YNTIISNY
+645 YNTIISN

>member
-16 RSYLI
+16 KNYII
-21 YFISMILSVVI
+21 YFISMILSIVI

-61 SSIIIILFSLIFIFY
+61 SSMIIILFSLIFIFY
-76 CNAFF
+76 SNAFF
-81 IRVRKKEIGLY
+81 IRGRKKEIGLY

-103 KMMFFENFIMG
+103 KMMFFENLIMG
-114 LISLIIGII
+114 LISLVIGII

-130 LFAMILINLID
+130 FFAMILINLID
-141 NRLSI
+141 NSLSI
-146 NFSFS
+146 DFSFS
-151 FESIVNTIIV
+151 FKPILNTITV
-161 FSVIIILT
+161 FLFIIILT

-184 LFKDDNENFK
+184 LFKNDNENLK
-194 MPISNQLSYL
+194 MPINTQLSYL
-204 LAVISI
+204 SAVISI

-217 YISTKPLPKNSFRI
+217 YISTKQLPKNSFGI
-231 IVHMLMI
+231 IVHMLLI

-259 LLKKYKKYF
+259 LLKKYKKHF

-294 SLLIALTI
+294 ALLSALTI

-313 SSNQLSKDFAPFSYT
+313 SSNQLSKNFAPFSYT
-328 HLSKGN
+328 HLSKGS

-342 IIQNDT
+342 IIENDEN
-348 DHPVKYAFD
+348 HPVKYAFD

-373 SSPKL
+373 STPKL
-378 RIIPETVYNT
+378 RIIPETVYNN
-388 VSKSLYNKEPISL
+388 VSKALYNQKPISL

-415 HKDSDY
+415 HSDSDY
-421 KNLSINL
+421 KNLDINL
-428 DIKGMKYNFNLDGM
+428 DIKGTNYNFNLDGM
-442 VMGRVLTWDNP
+442 VRGRILTWDNP

-467 KKSINSL
+467 KKSINPL

-480 VSDENDTKL
+480 VSDKNNTKS
-489 TSSILKSLNSTDTNI
+489 TSAILKSLNSTDTNI

-530 ILFLVSFLG
+530 ILFVVSFLG

-556 DATENKPYYNI
+556 DATENKGYYNI

-574 KKNVYLSIV
+574 KKEVYLSIV

-589 FVVPLFIALIDSI
+589 FAIPLFIALFDSI

-635 CVYYILTVNT
+635 FVYYILTVNT
-645 YNTIISNY
+645 YNTIISN

>member
-1 MTLFSIAKKNILGNL
+1 
-16 RSYLI
+16 
-21 YFISMILSVVI
+21 MILSIVI

-40 YNDSVIKAIDNFTSL
+40 YNDSVIEAIDNFTSL

-61 SSIIIILFSLIFIFY
+61 SSMIIILFSLIFIFY
-76 CNAFF
+76 SNAFF
-81 IRVRKKEIGLY
+81 IRGRKKEIGLY

-103 KMMFFENFIMG
+103 KMMFFENLIMG
-114 LISLIIGII
+114 LISLVIGII

-130 LFAMILINLID
+130 FFAMILINLID
-141 NRLSI
+141 NSLSI
-146 NFSFS
+146 DFSFS
-151 FESIVNTIIV
+151 FKPILNTITV
-161 FSVIIILT
+161 FLFIIILT

-184 LFKDDNENFK
+184 LFKNDNENLK
-194 MPISNQLSYL
+194 MPINTQLSYL
-204 LAVISI
+204 SAVISI

-217 YISTKPLPKNSFRI
+217 YISTKQLPKNSVGI
-231 IVHMLMI
+231 IVYMLMI

-250 NSCIPYILK
+250 NSFIPYILK
-259 LLKKYKKYF
+259 LLKKYKKHF

-294 SLLIALTI
+294 ALLSALTI

-307 VFSQYK
+307 VFYQYK
-313 SSNQLSKDFAPFSYT
+313 SSNQLSKNFAPFSYT
-328 HLSKGN
+328 HLSKGS

-342 IIQNDT
+342 IIENDEN
-348 DHPVKYAFD
+348 HPVKYAFD

-373 SSPKL
+373 STPKL
-378 RIIPETVYNT
+378 RIIPETVYNN
-388 VSKSLYNKEPISL
+388 VSKALYNQNPISL

-415 HKDSDY
+415 HSDSDY
-421 KNLSINL
+421 KNLDINL
-428 DIKGMKYNFNLDGM
+428 DIKGTNYNFNLDGM
-442 VMGRVLTWDNP
+442 VRGRILTWDNP

-467 KKSINSL
+467 KKSINPL

-480 VSDENDTKL
+480 VLDENDTKS
-489 TSSILKSLNSTDTNI
+489 TSAILKSLNSTDTNI
-504 FASSKDNSQIFT
+504 FSSSKDNSQIFT

-530 ILFLVSFLG
+530 ILFVVSFLG

-556 DATENKPYYNI
+556 DATENKDYYNI

-574 KKNVYLSIV
+574 KKEVYLSIV

-589 FVVPLFIALIDSI
+589 FAIPLFIALFDSI

-635 CVYYILTVNT
+635 FVYYILTVNT
-645 YNTIISNY
+645 YNTIISN

>member
-1 MTLFSIAKKNILGNL
+1 MTLFSIAKKNILGNFKN
-16 RSYLI
+16 YII
-21 YFISMILSVVI
+21 YFISMILSIVI

-61 SSIIIILFSLIFIFY
+61 SSMIIILFSLIFIFY
-76 CNAFF
+76 SNAFF
-81 IRVRKKEIGLY
+81 IRGRKKEIGLY

-103 KMMFFENFIMG
+103 KMMFFENLIMG
-114 LISLIIGII
+114 LISLVIGII

-130 LFAMILINLID
+130 FFAMILINLID
-141 NRLSI
+141 NSLSI
-146 NFSFS
+146 DFSFS
-151 FESIVNTIIV
+151 FKPILNTITV
-161 FSVIIILT
+161 FLFIIILT

-184 LFKDDNENFK
+184 LFKNDNENLK
-194 MPISNQLSYL
+194 MPINTQLSYL
-204 LAVISI
+204 SAVISI

-217 YISTKPLPKNSFRI
+217 YISTKQLPKNNFGI

-259 LLKKYKKYF
+259 LLKKYKKHF
-268 YKDIN
+268 YKNIN

-294 SLLIALTI
+294 ALLSALTI

-307 VFSQYK
+307 VFYQYK
-313 SSNQLSKDFAPFSYT
+313 SSNQLSKNFAPFSYT
-328 HLSKGN
+328 HLSKGS

-342 IIQNDT
+342 IIENDEN
-348 DHPVKYAFD
+348 HPVKYAFD

-373 SSPKL
+373 STSKL
-378 RIIPETVYNT
+378 RIIPETVYNN
-388 VSKSLYNKEPISL
+388 VSKALYNQKPISL

-415 HKDSDY
+415 HSDSDY
-421 KNLSINL
+421 KNLDINL
-428 DIKGMKYNFNLDGM
+428 DIKGTNYNFNLDGM
-442 VMGRVLTWDNP
+442 VRGRILTWDNP

-467 KKSINSL
+467 KKSINPL

-480 VSDENDTKL
+480 VSDKNNTKS
-489 TSSILKSLNSTDTNI
+489 TSAILKSLNSTDTNI

-530 ILFLVSFLG
+530 ILFVVSFLG

-556 DATENKPYYNI
+556 DATENKGYYNI

-574 KKNVYLSIV
+574 KKEVYLSIV

-589 FVVPLFIALIDSI
+589 FAIPLFIALFDSI

-635 CVYYILTVNT
+635 FVYYILTVNT
-645 YNTIISNY
+645 YNTIISN

>member
-16 RSYLI
+16 KNYII
-21 YFISMILSVVI
+21 YFISMILSIVI

-61 SSIIIILFSLIFIFY
+61 SSMIIILFSLIFIFY
-76 CNAFF
+76 SNAFF
-81 IRVRKKEIGLY
+81 IRGRKKEIGLY

-103 KMMFFENFIMG
+103 KMMFFENLIMG
-114 LISLIIGII
+114 LISLVIGII

-130 LFAMILINLID
+130 FFAMILINLID
-141 NRLSI
+141 NSLSI
-146 NFSFS
+146 DFSFS
-151 FESIVNTIIV
+151 FKPILNTITV
-161 FSVIIILT
+161 FLFIIILT

-184 LFKDDNENFK
+184 LFKNDNENLK
-194 MPISNQLSYL
+194 MPINTQLSYL
-204 LAVISI
+204 SAVISI

-217 YISTKPLPKNSFRI
+217 YISTKQLPKNSFGI
-231 IVHMLMI
+231 IVHMLLI

-259 LLKKYKKYF
+259 LLKKYKKHF

-294 SLLIALTI
+294 ALLSALTI

-313 SSNQLSKDFAPFSYT
+313 SSNQLSKNFAPFSYT
-328 HLSKGN
+328 HLSKGS

-342 IIQNDT
+342 IIENDEN
-348 DHPVKYAFD
+348 HPVKYAFD

-373 SSPKL
+373 STPKL
-378 RIIPETVYNT
+378 RIIPETVYNN
-388 VSKSLYNKEPISL
+388 VSKALYNQKPISL

-415 HKDSDY
+415 HSDSDY
-421 KNLSINL
+421 KNLDINL
-428 DIKGMKYNFNLDGM
+428 DIKGTKYNFNLSGM
-442 VMGRVLTWDNP
+442 VTGRILTWDNP

-467 KKSINSL
+467 KKSINPL

-480 VSDENDTKL
+480 VLDENDTKS
-489 TSSILKSLNSTDTNI
+489 TSAILKSLNSTDTNI
-504 FASSKDNSQIFT
+504 FSSSKDNSQIFT

-530 ILFLVSFLG
+530 ILFVVSFLG

-556 DATENKPYYNI
+556 DATENKDYYNI

-574 KKNVYLSIV
+574 KKEVYLSIV

-589 FVVPLFIALIDSI
+589 FAIPLFIALFDSI

-635 CVYYILTVNT
+635 FVYYILTVNT
-645 YNTIISNY
+645 YNTIISN

>member
-1 MTLFSIAKKNILGNL
+1 MTLFSIAKKNILGNFKN
-16 RSYLI
+16 YII
-21 YFISMILSVVI
+21 YFISMILSIVI

-61 SSIIIILFSLIFIFY
+61 SSMIIILFSLIFIFY
-76 CNAFF
+76 SNAFF
-81 IRVRKKEIGLY
+81 IRGRKKEIGLY

-103 KMMFFENFIMG
+103 KMMFFENLIMG
-114 LISLIIGII
+114 LISLVIGII

-130 LFAMILINLID
+130 FFAMILINLID
-141 NRLSI
+141 NSLSI
-146 NFSFS
+146 DFSFS
-151 FESIVNTIIV
+151 FKPILNTITV
-161 FSVIIILT
+161 FLFIIILT

-184 LFKDDNENFK
+184 LFKNDNENLK
-194 MPISNQLSYL
+194 MPINTQLSYL
-204 LAVISI
+204 SAVISI

-217 YISTKPLPKNSFRI
+217 YISTKQLPKNNFGI

-259 LLKKYKKYF
+259 LLKKYKKHF
-268 YKDIN
+268 YKNIN

-294 SLLIALTI
+294 ALLSALTI

-307 VFSQYK
+307 VFYQYK
-313 SSNQLSKDFAPFSYT
+313 SSNQLSKNFAPFSYT
-328 HLSKGN
+328 HLSKGS

-342 IIQNDT
+342 IIENDEN
-348 DHPVKYAFD
+348 HPVKYAFD

-373 SSPKL
+373 STPKL
-378 RIIPETVYNT
+378 RIIPETVYNN
-388 VSKSLYNKEPISL
+388 VSKALYNQKPISL

-415 HKDSDY
+415 HSDSDY
-421 KNLSINL
+421 KNLDINL
-428 DIKGMKYNFNLDGM
+428 DIKGTNYNFNLDGM
-442 VMGRVLTWDNP
+442 VRGRILTWDNP

-467 KKSINSL
+467 KKSINPL

-480 VSDENDTKL
+480 VSDKNNTKS
-489 TSSILKSLNSTDTNI
+489 TSAILKSLNSTDTNI
-504 FASSKDNSQIFT
+504 FSSSKDNSQIFT

-530 ILFLVSFLG
+530 ILFVVSFLG

-556 DATENKPYYNI
+556 DATENKGYYNI

-574 KKNVYLSIV
+574 KKEVYLSIV

-589 FVVPLFIALIDSI
+589 FAIPLFIALFDSI

-635 CVYYILTVNT
+635 FVYYILTVNT
-645 YNTIISNY
+645 YNTIISN

>member
-1 MTLFSIAKKNILGNL
+1 MTLFSIAKKNILGNFKN
-16 RSYLI
+16 YII
-21 YFISMILSVVI
+21 YFISMILSIVI

-61 SSIIIILFSLIFIFY
+61 SSMIIILFSLIFIFY
-76 CNAFF
+76 SNAFF
-81 IRVRKKEIGLY
+81 IRGRKKEIGLY

-103 KMMFFENFIMG
+103 KMMFFENLIMG
-114 LISLIIGII
+114 LISLVIGII

-130 LFAMILINLID
+130 FFAMILINLID
-141 NRLSI
+141 NSLSI
-146 NFSFS
+146 DFSFS
-151 FESIVNTIIV
+151 FKPILNTITV
-161 FSVIIILT
+161 FLFIIILT

-184 LFKDDNENFK
+184 LFKNDNENLK
-194 MPISNQLSYL
+194 MPINTQLSYL
-204 LAVISI
+204 SAVISI

-217 YISTKPLPKNSFRI
+217 YISTKQLPKNNFGI

-259 LLKKYKKYF
+259 LLKKYKKHF
-268 YKDIN
+268 YKNIN

-294 SLLIALTI
+294 ALLSALTI

-307 VFSQYK
+307 VFYQYK
-313 SSNQLSKDFAPFSYT
+313 SSNQLSKNFAPFSYT
-328 HLSKGN
+328 HLSKGS

-342 IIQNDT
+342 IIENDEN
-348 DHPVKYAFD
+348 HPVKYAFD

-373 SSPKL
+373 STPKL
-378 RIIPETVYNT
+378 RIIPETVYNN
-388 VSKSLYNKEPISL
+388 VSKALYNQKPISL

-415 HKDSDY
+415 HSDSDY
-421 KNLSINL
+421 KNLDINL
-428 DIKGMKYNFNLDGM
+428 DIKGTNYNFNLDGM
-442 VMGRVLTWDNP
+442 VRGRILTWDNP

-467 KKSINSL
+467 KKSINPL

-480 VSDENDTKL
+480 VSDKNNTKS
-489 TSSILKSLNSTDTNI
+489 TSAILKSLNSTDTNI

-530 ILFLVSFLG
+530 ILFVVSFLG

-556 DATENKPYYNI
+556 DATENKGYYNI

-574 KKNVYLSIV
+574 KKEVYLSIV

-589 FVVPLFIALIDSI
+589 FAIPLFIALFDSI

-635 CVYYILTVNT
+635 FVYYILTVNT
-645 YNTIISNY
+645 YNTIISN

>member
-1 MTLFSIAKKNILGNL
+1 MTLFSIAKKNILGNFKN
-16 RSYLI
+16 YII
-21 YFISMILSVVI
+21 YFISMILSIVI

-40 YNDSVIKAIDNFTSL
+40 YNDSVIEAIDNFTSL

-61 SSIIIILFSLIFIFY
+61 SSMIIILFSLIFIFY
-76 CNAFF
+76 SNAFF
-81 IRVRKKEIGLY
+81 IRGRKKEIGLY

-103 KMMFFENFIMG
+103 KMMFFENLIMG
-114 LISLIIGII
+114 LISLVIGII

-130 LFAMILINLID
+130 FFAMILINLID
-141 NRLSI
+141 NSLSI
-146 NFSFS
+146 DFSFS
-151 FESIVNTIIV
+151 FKPILNTITV
-161 FSVIIILT
+161 FLFIIILT

-184 LFKDDNENFK
+184 LFKNDNENLK
-194 MPISNQLSYL
+194 MPINTQLSYL
-204 LAVISI
+204 SAVISI

-217 YISTKPLPKNSFRI
+217 YISTKQLPKNNFGI

-259 LLKKYKKYF
+259 LLKKYKKHF
-268 YKDIN
+268 YKNIN

-294 SLLIALTI
+294 ALLSALTI

-307 VFSQYK
+307 VFYQYK
-313 SSNQLSKDFAPFSYT
+313 SSNQLSKNFAPFSYT
-328 HLSKGN
+328 HLSKGS

-342 IIQNDT
+342 IIENDEN
-348 DHPVKYAFD
+348 HPVKYAFD

-373 SSPKL
+373 STPKL
-378 RIIPETVYNT
+378 RIIPETVYNN
-388 VSKSLYNKEPISL
+388 VSKALYNQKPISL

-415 HKDSDY
+415 HSDSDY
-421 KNLSINL
+421 KNLDINL
-428 DIKGMKYNFNLDGM
+428 DIKGTNYNFNLDGM
-442 VMGRVLTWDNP
+442 VRGRILTWDNP
-453 DFFIIIK
+453 DFFIIIN

-467 KKSINSL
+467 KKSINPL

-480 VSDENDTKL
+480 VLDENDTKS
-489 TSSILKSLNSTDTNI
+489 TSAILKSLNSTDTNI

-530 ILFLVSFLG
+530 ILFVVSFLG

-556 DATENKPYYNI
+556 DATENKGYYNI

-574 KKNVYLSIV
+574 KKEVYLSIV

-589 FVVPLFIALIDSI
+589 FAIPLFIALFDSI

-635 CVYYILTVNT
+635 FVYYILTVNT
-645 YNTIISNY
+645 YNTIISN

>member
-1 MTLFSIAKKNILGNL
+1 
-16 RSYLI
+16 
-21 YFISMILSVVI
+21 MILSIVI

-40 YNDSVIKAIDNFTSL
+40 YNDSVIEAIDNFTSL

-76 CNAFF
+76 SNAFF
-81 IRVRKKEIGLY
+81 IRGRKKEIGLY
-92 SIVGIPKKTIG
+92 SIVGMPKRTIG
-103 KMMFFENFIMG
+103 KMMFFENLIMG

-130 LFAMILINLID
+130 FFAMILINLID
-141 NRLSI
+141 NSLSI

-151 FESIVNTIIV
+151 FKPILNTITV
-161 FSVIIILT
+161 FLFIIILT

-184 LFKDDNENFK
+184 LFKNDNENLK
-194 MPISNQLSYL
+194 MPINTQLSYL
-204 LAVISI
+204 SAVISI

-217 YISTKPLPKNSFRI
+217 YISTKQLPQNSFGI
-231 IVHMLMI
+231 IVHMLLI

-259 LLKKYKKYF
+259 LLKKYKKHF

-294 SLLIALTI
+294 ALLSALTI

-313 SSNQLSKDFAPFSYT
+313 SSNQLSKSFAPFSYT
-328 HLSKGN
+328 HLSKGS

-342 IIQNDT
+342 IIQNDEK
-348 DHPVKYAFD
+348 HPVKYSFN
-357 IPVIEVDYMFK
+357 IPVIEVDYLFK

-373 SSPKL
+373 STPKL
-378 RIIPETVYNT
+378 RIVSETVYNN
-388 VSKSLYNKEPISL
+388 VSKALYNQDPISL

-415 HKDSDY
+415 HSDSDY
-421 KNLSINL
+421 KNLNINL
-428 DIKGMKYNFNLDGM
+428 DIKGTKYNFNLDGM
-442 VMGRVLTWDNP
+442 VTGRILTWDNP
-453 DFFIIIK
+453 DFFIIIN
-460 DDIFNEI
+460 DNIFNEI
-467 KKSINSL
+467 KKSINPL
-474 VFKAYE
+474 IFKAYE
-480 VSDENDTKL
+480 VSDENDTKS
-489 TSSILKSLNSTDTNI
+489 TSAILKSLNSTDTNI

-530 ILFLVSFLG
+530 ILFVVSFLG
-539 CVFSCATGSIL
+539 CVFSSATGSIL

-556 DATENKPYYNI
+556 DATENKRYYNI

-574 KKNVYLSIV
+574 KKEVYLSIV

-589 FVVPLFIALIDSI
+589 FAIPLFIALFDSI

-617 SSFIIPIFISLI
+617 SSFIIPILISLLA
-629 SFIFIY
+629 FIIIY
-635 CVYYILTVNT
+635 CIYYILTINT
-645 YNTIISNY
+645 YNNIVSN

>member
-1 MTLFSIAKKNILGNL
+1 MTLFSIAKKNILGNFKN
-16 RSYLI
+16 YII
-21 YFISMILSVVI
+21 YFISMILSIVI

-61 SSIIIILFSLIFIFY
+61 SSMIIILFSLIFIFY
-76 CNAFF
+76 SNAFF
-81 IRVRKKEIGLY
+81 IRGRKKEIGLY

-103 KMMFFENFIMG
+103 KMMFFENLIMG
-114 LISLIIGII
+114 LISLVIGII

-130 LFAMILINLID
+130 FFAMILINLID
-141 NRLSI
+141 NSLSI
-146 NFSFS
+146 DFSFS
-151 FESIVNTIIV
+151 FKPILNTITV
-161 FSVIIILT
+161 FLFIIILT

-184 LFKDDNENFK
+184 LFKNDNENLK
-194 MPISNQLSYL
+194 MPINTQLSYL
-204 LAVISI
+204 SAVISI

-217 YISTKPLPKNSFRI
+217 YISTKQLPKNNFGI

-259 LLKKYKKYF
+259 LLKKYKKHF

-294 SLLIALTI
+294 ALLSALTI

-307 VFSQYK
+307 VFYQYK
-313 SSNQLSKDFAPFSYT
+313 SSNQLSKNFAPFSYT
-328 HLSKGN
+328 HLSKGS

-342 IIQNDT
+342 IIENDEN
-348 DHPVKYAFD
+348 HPVKYAFD

-373 SSPKL
+373 STPKL
-378 RIIPETVYNT
+378 RIIPETVYNN
-388 VSKSLYNKEPISL
+388 VSKALYNQKPISL

-415 HKDSDY
+415 HSDSDY
-421 KNLSINL
+421 KNLDINL
-428 DIKGMKYNFNLDGM
+428 DIKGTNYNFNLDGM
-442 VMGRVLTWDNP
+442 VRGRILTWDNP

-467 KKSINSL
+467 KKSINPL

-480 VSDENDTKL
+480 VSDKNNTKS
-489 TSSILKSLNSTDTNI
+489 TSAILKSLNSTDTNI

-530 ILFLVSFLG
+530 ILFVVSFLG

-556 DATENKPYYNI
+556 DATENKGYYNI

-574 KKNVYLSIV
+574 KKEVYLSIV

-589 FVVPLFIALIDSI
+589 FAIPLFIALFDSI

-635 CVYYILTVNT
+635 FVYYILTVNT
-645 YNTIISNY
+645 YNTIISN

>member
-1 MTLFSIAKKNILGNL
+1 MTLFSIAKKNILGNFKN
-16 RSYLI
+16 YII
-21 YFISMILSVVI
+21 YFISMILSIVI

-40 YNDSVIKAIDNFTSL
+40 YNDSVIEAIDNFTSL

-61 SSIIIILFSLIFIFY
+61 SSMIIILFSLIFIFY
-76 CNAFF
+76 SNAFF
-81 IRVRKKEIGLY
+81 IRGRKKEIGLY

-103 KMMFFENFIMG
+103 KMMFFENLIMG
-114 LISLIIGII
+114 LISLFIGII

-130 LFAMILINLID
+130 FFAMILINLID
-141 NRLSI
+141 NSLSI
-146 NFSFS
+146 DFSFS
-151 FESIVNTIIV
+151 FKPILNTITV
-161 FSVIIILT
+161 FLFIIILT

-184 LFKDDNENFK
+184 LFKNDNENLK
-194 MPISNQLSYL
+194 MPINTQLSYL
-204 LAVISI
+204 SAVISI

-217 YISTKPLPKNSFRI
+217 YISTKQLPKNNFGI

-259 LLKKYKKYF
+259 LLKKYKKHF

-294 SLLIALTI
+294 ALLSALTI

-307 VFSQYK
+307 VFYQYK
-313 SSNQLSKDFAPFSYT
+313 SSNQLSKNFAPFSYT
-328 HLSKGN
+328 HLSKGS

-342 IIQNDT
+342 IIENDEN
-348 DHPVKYAFD
+348 HPVKYAFD

-373 SSPKL
+373 STPKL
-378 RIIPETVYNT
+378 RIIPETVYNN
-388 VSKSLYNKEPISL
+388 VSKALYNQKPISL

-415 HKDSDY
+415 HSDSDY
-421 KNLSINL
+421 KNLDINL
-428 DIKGMKYNFNLDGM
+428 DIKGTNYNFNLDGM
-442 VMGRVLTWDNP
+442 VRGRILTWDNP

-467 KKSINSL
+467 KKSINPL

-480 VSDENDTKL
+480 VSDKNNTKS
-489 TSSILKSLNSTDTNI
+489 TSAILKSLNSTDTNI

-530 ILFLVSFLG
+530 ILFVVSFLG

-556 DATENKPYYNI
+556 DATENKGYYNI

-574 KKNVYLSIV
+574 KKEVYLSIV

-589 FVVPLFIALIDSI
+589 FAIPLFIALFDSI

-635 CVYYILTVNT
+635 FVYYILTVNT
-645 YNTIISNY
+645 YNTIISN

>member
-1 MTLFSIAKKNILGNL
+1 MTLFSIAKKNILGNFKN
-16 RSYLI
+16 YII
-21 YFISMILSVVI
+21 YFISMILSIVI

-40 YNDSVIKAIDNFTSL
+40 YNDSVIEAIDNFTSL

-61 SSIIIILFSLIFIFY
+61 SSMIIILFSLIFIFY
-76 CNAFF
+76 SNAFF
-81 IRVRKKEIGLY
+81 IRGRKKEIGLY

-103 KMMFFENFIMG
+103 KMMFFENLIMG
-114 LISLIIGII
+114 LISLVIGII

-130 LFAMILINLID
+130 FFAMILINLID
-141 NRLSI
+141 NSLSI
-146 NFSFS
+146 DFSFS
-151 FESIVNTIIV
+151 FKPILNTITV
-161 FSVIIILT
+161 FLFIIILT

-184 LFKDDNENFK
+184 LFKNDNENLK
-194 MPISNQLSYL
+194 MPINTQLSYL
-204 LAVISI
+204 SAVISI

-217 YISTKPLPKNSFRI
+217 YISTKQLPKNNFGI

-259 LLKKYKKYF
+259 LLKKYKKHF
-268 YKDIN
+268 YKNIN

-294 SLLIALTI
+294 ALLSALTI

-307 VFSQYK
+307 VFYQYK
-313 SSNQLSKDFAPFSYT
+313 SSNQLSKNFAPFSYT
-328 HLSKGN
+328 HLSKGS

-342 IIQNDT
+342 IIENDEN
-348 DHPVKYAFD
+348 HPVKYAFD

-373 SSPKL
+373 STPKL
-378 RIIPETVYNT
+378 RIIPETVYNN
-388 VSKSLYNKEPISL
+388 VSKALYNQKPISL

-415 HKDSDY
+415 HSDSDY
-421 KNLSINL
+421 KNLDINL
-428 DIKGMKYNFNLDGM
+428 DIKGTNYNFNLDGM
-442 VMGRVLTWDNP
+442 VRGRILTWDNP

-467 KKSINSL
+467 KKSINPL

-480 VSDENDTKL
+480 VSDKNNTKS
-489 TSSILKSLNSTDTNI
+489 TSAILKSLNSTDTNI

-530 ILFLVSFLG
+530 ILFVVSFLG

-556 DATENKPYYNI
+556 DATENKGYYNI

-574 KKNVYLSIV
+574 KKEVYLSIV

-589 FVVPLFIALIDSI
+589 FAIPLFIALFDSI

-635 CVYYILTVNT
+635 FVYYILTVNT
-645 YNTIISNY
+645 YNTIISN